1 MNDKELRK
9 PENLQEEADLSEK
22 NLNKRNFD
30 LQTIYDVSKE
40 LMNRK
45 DVQEI
50 MEHLL
55 MMVMGNFGA
64 VSGIILL
71 VCTNRDII
79 EVVVQRGMEEESLD
93 ILSKAIESGYF
104 GELQKVTGIQI
115 MGKCNNADQDGEKMI
130 FSLLSSF
137 GINIWHPYE
146 VNEELIG
153 GIGLGEKMAGTPYT
167 SDDWELLSALSN
179 HGALA
184 IKNAKFIEQMRKD
197 ETVRLNLARF
207 LSPQIVEKVIKKDV
221 HVDLGGDRKVAT
233 VLCSDIRN
241 FTAIVDTHPPT
252 QLIMILNEYFTEMA
266 RVIFETKGSLDKYIG
281 DAIVAVFGGL
291 IPLENPPQ
299 NAVNAAIQMMQ
310 ELSILNKKWKD
321 EYEFTMDIGIGINVG
336 EVFMGNIGSPDRMEY
351 TVIGDTVNVAARF
364 SDLAGPGQVFIT
376 REIFN
381 SLGQDIQY
389 IEHSPREVKGKA
401 NKLEVFEI
409 LYS

>member
-1 MNDKELRK
+1 MNAKTFNKL
-9 PENLQEEADLSEK
+9 ENLQMEAGLSERSLERK
-22 NLNKRNFD
+22 NFN

-64 VSGIILL
+64 VNGIILL
-71 VCTNRDII
+71 VCTDKNKI
-79 EVVVQRGMEEESLD
+79 EVSVQRGMEKPALD
-93 ILSKAIESGYF
+93 MLSRVIESGYF
-104 GELQKVTGIQI
+104 NELQKVTSVQI
-115 MGKCNNADQDGEKMI
+115 MGEGDNVDQEAVKNL

-137 GINIWHPYE
+137 KINVWISFV

-153 GIGLGEKMAGTPYT
+153 GIGLGEKLAGTPYT
-167 SDDWELLSALSN
+167 TDDWELLSALSN

-184 IKNAKFIEQMRKD
+184 IKNAKFIEQIKKD
-197 ETVRLNLARF
+197 ETVRLNLARY
-207 LSPQIVEKVIKKDV
+207 LSPQIVEKVINKDV

-241 FTAIVDTHPPT
+241 FTAIVETRPPALMIT
-252 QLIMILNEYFTEMA
+252 ILNEYFTKMA
-266 RVIFETKGSLDKYIG
+266 KVIFETKGSLDKYIG

-310 ELSILNKKWKD
+310 ELSILNKKWKK
-321 EYEFTMDIGIGINVG
+321 EYGFTMDIGIGINVG

-351 TVIGDTVNVAARF
+351 TVIGDTVNVASRF
-364 SDLAGPGQVFIT
+364 SDLAGPGQVLAT
-376 REIFN
+376 RAILN
-381 SLGQDIQY
+381 SLDQDIKY
-389 IEHSPREVKGKA
+389 IEHPPREIKGKA

-409 LYS
+409 L